1 VSFPSATAPV
11 DPEPA
16 PPAAQVP
23 PPSALDE
30 LRWRGLIAQSTDETA
45 LAKAL
50 AGGMMTVY
58 AGFDPT
64 APSLHA
70 GHVVPLLTLRRL
82 QQAGHRPIV
91 IAGGATGLI
100 GDPSGRSS
108 ERVML
113 TAEQVASNV
122 EHISGQLRRFL
133 DFDSGP
139 NAALLLNNL
148 DWTAPVSF
156 IDFLRDIG
164 KHFPVNVM
172 LDKDS
177 VRNRLEGGGLTFTEF
192 SYQLLQAGDFLHL
205 CREYGCRLQIG
216 GSDQWGNITAGLDL
230 IRRVTGETVHGLTVP
245 LLTNANGE
253 KFGKST
259 GGGRVWLD
267 PELTSPYAFYQFFL
281 NTDDRDVIGYLRLF
295 TDLTRE
301 EIAALE
307 VATRERP
314 QARAAQRRLA
324 EEFTALLHGADEVTK
339 VVDASSALFGRG
351 ALADLP
357 ADVLLAA
364 VAELDAAEVTADQLR
379 AGITLVELAV
389 QSGLCASR
397 SEARRAIEQGGLYI
411 NNEKIA
417 DEAAT
422 LEPNQL
428 LAGRVALL
436 RRGKRSLAAVRLVAE
451 AAAP

>member
-1 VSFPSATAPV
+1 VTSAAPESEAV
-11 DPEPA
+11 
-16 PPAAQVP
+16 

-30 LRWRGLIAQSTDETA
+30 LRWRGLIAQSTDEAA
-45 LAKAL
+45 LARAL
-50 AGGMMTVY
+50 AAGPVTVY

-64 APSLHA
+64 ANSLHA

-113 TAEQVASNV
+113 TAAEVADNV
-122 EHISGQLRRFL
+122 EDISGQLRRFL
-133 DFDSGP
+133 DFDPGP
-139 NAALLLNNL
+139 TQAILLNNL
-148 DWTAPVSF
+148 DWTAPVSV

-205 CREYGCRLQIG
+205 AREYDCRLQIG

-230 IRRVTGETVHGLTVP
+230 IRRVTGQTAHGLTVP

-253 KFGKST
+253 KFGKSS

-281 NTDDRDVIGYLRLF
+281 NTDDRDVIPRLRLF
-295 TDLTRE
+295 TDLSRE
-301 EIAALE
+301 EISELEAATQDRPY
-307 VATRERP
+307 ARE
-314 QARAAQRRLA
+314 AQRRLA
-324 EEFTALLHGADEVTK
+324 EEFTALLHGRREVDK
-339 VVDASSALFGRG
+339 VVAASQALFGG
-351 ALADLP
+351 GGLAELPVEVLRAAVEELP
-357 ADVLLAA
+357 AVTVPRLTLAQGLPVTQAA
-364 VAELDAAEVTADQLR
+364 VDCGV
-379 AGITLVELAV
+379 
-389 QSGLCASR
+389 CASR
-397 SEARRAIEQGGLYI
+397 SEARRAVEQGGLYV
-411 NNEKIA
+411 NNRKVP
-417 DEAAT
+417 DEAAVLT
-422 LEPNQL
+422 ESDL
-428 LAGRVALL
+428 LGNSVVLL
-436 RRGKRSLAAVRLVAE
+436 RRGKKRLGAVKVQA
-451 AAAP
+451 